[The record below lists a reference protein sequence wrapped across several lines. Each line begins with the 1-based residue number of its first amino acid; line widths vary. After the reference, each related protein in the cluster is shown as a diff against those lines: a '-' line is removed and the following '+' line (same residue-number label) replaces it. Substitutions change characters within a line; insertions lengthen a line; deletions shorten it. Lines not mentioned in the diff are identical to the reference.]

1 MKIKFL
7 ILSLCATTRAF
18 RKADCFFFL
27 FRGREQGTAEHR
39 LVAVFKCLSEHA
51 LSHASLAGHAFFLT
65 Q

>member
-1 MKIKFL
+1 MMIKKKKKKKKKLPVHLQRL
-7 ILSLCATTRAF
+7 IFC
-18 RKADCFFFL
+18 L

-51 LSHASLAGHAFFLT
+51 LSHASLAG